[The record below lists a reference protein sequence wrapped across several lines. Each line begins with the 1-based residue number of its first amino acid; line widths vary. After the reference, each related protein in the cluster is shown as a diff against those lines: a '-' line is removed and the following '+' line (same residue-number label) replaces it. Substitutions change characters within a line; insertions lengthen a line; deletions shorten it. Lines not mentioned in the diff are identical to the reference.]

1 MSKKEPEHYKVRIQS
16 TDLTQKTPSY
26 KHSARIFI
34 HPAEFIT
41 FGFTSGCLCNVEIGP
56 VRREAIA
63 WPQRDKN
70 VGKGIV
76 TVSRAFQRAAGL
88 KLEDVVRVT
97 PAGDVPDATSIMA
110 RPTAGD
116 TSSLVGRER
125 LRWEFELERRLEIA
139 VDIFPGLSME
149 DMVLNG
155 ATYSFVIESVN
166 GSSSNVA
173 KYTPGLT
180 RATISEEH
188 APKQPESSGKLEVS
202 GIPGLRS
209 QLDALKDD
217 FLRFFEVDLGN
228 FSNVLGSC
236 GIVIHG
242 SRGTGKSMFLDH
254 IAATNWGTV
263 VRIRDREMKPSTVA
277 EQFKAAIDRPTP
289 SVILI
294 DEISRLIGETRPNRL
309 SYIEVIG
316 EGLDAL
322 AAQTLKQGRRPNVV
336 VVATCLDYFDDIPDE
351 LRSHTRF
358 RTHIALPI
366 PDAAARKEIVRS
378 WNPRFP
384 PELSEQYISD
394 LGDRTHAYSPDD
406 LHRVYERAVLAR
418 FRRVTDDSSDEPV
431 SWADINTALKEV
443 RPTAMHG
450 INLKPPTVH
459 WSDIGGYDN
468 VKTAL
473 QTVMRRPSTDP
484 NKPLFMPPTGVLL
497 YGPPGCSKTMTAQ
510 AIATEWDFNF
520 FAVKGGELLNM
531 YVGET
536 ERSIRNLFRRAQEAS
551 PSIIFFDEIDA
562 IARSRTGDTGGGVQ
576 ALTTLLTEMAGFE
589 RKGDVFVLA
598 ATNKPDALDPAL
610 LRPGRFDE
618 IIYVPLPDERA
629 RETILARKVRELQF
643 PAGDLDMDA
652 LVRHLEGYS
661 GAEVTRICDRA
672 FMGVDVD
679 GGEYD
684 AMAVMQAAIQ
694 NTPKLV
700 TREML
705 DRFERWHKSVRY
717 MN

>member
-1 MSKKEPEHYKVRIQS
+1 MSNREPEHYKVRLQS
-16 TDLTQKTPSY
+16 TDLTQKTPNY

-34 HPAEFIT
+34 HPADFLT
-41 FGFTSGCLCNVEIGP
+41 FGFTSGCICNVEIGP

-97 PAGDVPDATSIMA
+97 PAGDVPGAASIIA

-125 LRWEFELERRLEIA
+125 ERWEFELERRLEIA
-139 VDIFPGLSME
+139 ADIFPGLVME
-149 DMVLNG
+149 DLSLNG
-155 ATYSFVIESVN
+155 AKYSFAVESVN
-166 GSSSNVA
+166 GSSNNVA
-173 KYTPGLT
+173 KYAPGST
-180 RATISEEH
+180 RVTISEKH
-188 APKQPESSGKLEVS
+188 AAKQPERPVKLRVT
-202 GIPGLRS
+202 GIPGL
-209 QLDALKDD
+209 QNLLDTLYND
-217 FLRFFEVDLGN
+217 FLRFFEVDPCNMPVMLR
-228 FSNVLGSC
+228 SC

-242 SRGTGKSMFLDH
+242 SRGTGKSMLLDH
-254 IAATNWGTV
+254 FAATNWGTV
-263 VRIRDREMKPSTVA
+263 VRIDHELKPPMVS
-277 EQFKAAIDRPTP
+277 EQFKATIDRQTP
-289 SVILI
+289 SIILI
-294 DEISRLIGETRPNRL
+294 DDISHLIGDTCPNRQ
-309 SYIEVIG
+309 SYIKAIG
-316 EGLDAL
+316 NGLDAL
-322 AAQTLKQGRRPNVV
+322 AAPTLHQGRRPRVV
-336 VVATCLDYFDDIPDE
+336 VVATCLDYFNDIPDE
-351 LRSHTRF
+351 LQRHTRF
-358 RTHIALPI
+358 GRHIAIPI
-366 PDAAARKEIVRS
+366 PDAAARKEILRS
-378 WNPRFP
+378 WNPWFQP
-384 PELSEQYISD
+384 QLSEDYISD

-406 LHRVYERAVLAR
+406 LLKVCERVNLAR
-418 FRRVTDDSSDEPV
+418 FRRVEDISSDEPF

-443 RPTAMHG
+443 RPTIMHD

-468 VKTAL
+468 VKATL
-473 QTVMRRPSTDP
+473 QTVIRGPSTSPD
-484 NKPLFMPPTGVLL
+484 KPLYVPPTGILL

-520 FAVKGGELLNM
+520 FSVKGGELLNM

-536 ERSIRNLFRRAQEAS
+536 ERSIRNLFRRAQDAS
-551 PSIIFFDEIDA
+551 PSIVFFDEIDA
-562 IARSRTGDTGGGVQ
+562 IAGSRTGDTGGGVQ

-598 ATNKPDALDPAL
+598 ATNKPDTLDPAL

-643 PAGDLDMDA
+643 PVGDLDMDA
-652 LVRHLEGYS
+652 LVRLLEGYS
-661 GAEVTRICDRA
+661 GAEITRICNRA

-679 GGEYD
+679 GEYD
-684 AMAVMQAAIQ
+684 TMAVLQAAIQ
-694 NTPKLV
+694 NTTKLA

-705 DRFERWHKSVRY
+705 DRFERWAESVRY
-717 MN
+717 GH

>member
-1 MSKKEPEHYKVRIQS
+1 MSKRELEHYKVRIQS
-16 TDLTQKTPSY
+16 TDLTQTNPNY

-34 HPAEFIT
+34 HPVEFHT

-76 TVSRAFQRAAGL
+76 TVSRAFQGAAGL

-97 PAGDVPDATSIMA
+97 PAGDVPDAASVIA

-125 LRWEFELERRLEIA
+125 ERWEFELERRLD
-139 VDIFPGLSME
+139 VFPGLMME
-149 DMVLNG
+149 GLSLNG
-155 ATYSFVIESVN
+155 AKYSFVVESVN
-166 GSSSNVA
+166 GSSNNVA
-173 KYTPGLT
+173 KYAPGST
-180 RATISEEH
+180 RVTISEEH
-188 APKQPESSGKLEVS
+188 APKQPESSGKLKVT
-202 GIPGLRS
+202 GIPGLQS
-209 QLDALKDD
+209 LLDALYND
-217 FLRFFEVDLGN
+217 FLQFFEAGPGN
-228 FSNVLGSC
+228 IPLVLGSC

-242 SRGTGKSMFLDH
+242 SRGTGKSMLLDH
-254 IAATNWGTV
+254 FAATNWGTV
-263 VRIRDREMKPSTVA
+263 VRINGHELKPSMVS
-277 EQFKAAIDRPTP
+277 EQFKAAIDRETP
-289 SVILI
+289 SIILI
-294 DEISRLIGETRPNRL
+294 DKISDMIGETCPNRL
-309 SYIEVIG
+309 SYITAIG
-316 EGLDAL
+316 NGLDAL
-322 AAQTLKQGRRPNVV
+322 ARETLKEGRRPKVV
-336 VVATCLDYFDDIPDE
+336 VVATCPDYFNDIPDE
-351 LRSHTRF
+351 LRRRTRF
-358 RTHIALPI
+358 GRHIAIPI
-366 PDAAARKEIVRS
+366 PDAAARKEILRS
-378 WNPRFP
+378 WSHSFRSK
-384 PELSEQYISD
+384 LSEQYISD
-394 LGDRTHAYSPDD
+394 LGDRTHAYIPDD
-406 LHRVYERAVLAR
+406 LYKLCDHTALAWFKRVK
-418 FRRVTDDSSDEPV
+418 DISSDEPF

-443 RPTAMHG
+443 RPTAMQG
-450 INLKPPTVH
+450 IDLKPPTVH

-484 NKPLFMPPTGVLL
+484 NKPLFVPPTGILL

-536 ERSIRNLFRRAQEAS
+536 ERSIRNLFRRAQDAS
-551 PSIIFFDEIDA
+551 PSIVFFDEIDA
-562 IARSRTGDTGGGVQ
+562 IAGPRKGDTSGGVQ
-576 ALTTLLTEMAGFE
+576 AATTLLTEMAGFE

-643 PAGDLDMDA
+643 PVGDLDMDA
-652 LVRHLEGYS
+652 LVRLLEGYS

-684 AMAVMQAAIQ
+684 AMAVLKAAIQ

-700 TREML
+700 TPEML
-705 DRFERWHKSVRY
+705 DRFEIWHESVRY
-717 MN
+717 IR